1 MVPSYAAEWKV
12 GSFNF
17 CLRLELLPQTHRVYT
32 TISPLPLYARYHHS
46 HTLFCQQMRIAD
58 IFPLACSNTDL
69 MWLTQ
74 NWVYIWPEETATDDR
89 LHYMISQGRYRI
101 PWIACTNF
109 MKLQSKFS
117 CRDNIAIQFM
127 FTKSAGYRF
136 TFVFVHFF
144 GSLLRDT
151 EMYWIT

>member
-1 MVPSYAAEWKV
+1 MWCHHTQPSGKLAVLISVCVWNCYHRHTEYILPYA
-12 GSFNF
+12 
-17 CLRLELLPQTHRVYT
+17 H
-32 TISPLPLYARYHHS
+32 LPLYARYHHS

-89 LHYMISQGRYRI
+89 LHYMISQQGRYRI
-101 PWIACTNF
+101 PWIACTHF

-117 CRDNIAIQFM
+117 CRDNIAILFM
-127 FTKSAGYRF
+127 FTKSAGYRLVYF
-136 TFVFVHFF
+136 RFC
-144 GSLLRDT
+144 SLFRLT
-151 EMYWIT
+151 T